1 MHIIG
6 KLSSTIII
14 FFLLMNFSIEGYEWF
29 YLKNKKI
36 FCADKEKGCT
46 FSISSN
52 KPISPKIPTDTV
64 EQALFMGDYK
74 YIYLIFHIP
83 EGQAKTFYLKAYYSS
98 NQETIIS
105 NGDIYKID
113 CSEKN
118 KFEIQIFKTLKTHSF
133 IQLFFLGL
141 PENFHMTVEI
151 LFKRDPFLYLKDIK
165 LNDQNSLRSSNIEL
179 ISKYLEEI
187 DKKSNSQM
195 NRVMAANQIF
205 GKIAQ
210 NLFDTKINLNSN
222 EFTYSEVIIF
232 PPYLMVT
239 ISYEVGFEISTE
251 QFFDTENNI
260 LSETKIIKGKI
271 DSHYDGFDLL
281 NENGNVNV
289 NVNIDNNLLK
299 YLDLYN
305 KNIQEIILNFGLET
319 ESCSITVSTNELF
332 NCIIYTL
339 RFFNDIKSGKIIY
352 EIEVK
357 IEVNNNMLSQ
367 LASTP
372 KFIYSFNWSILNEK
386 KKILI
391 TGAIYAIIITS
402 VILTHGATVG
412 LLTLPI

>member
-1 MHIIG
+1 M
-6 KLSSTIII
+6 
-14 FFLLMNFSIEGYEWF
+14 
-29 YLKNKKI
+29 
-36 FCADKEKGCT
+36 
-46 FSISSN
+46 
-52 KPISPKIPTDTV
+52 SPKIPTDIL
-64 EQALFMGDYK
+64 EHALIMGDYK

-98 NQETIIS
+98 SQETIIS

-205 GKIAQ
+205 GKIAE
-210 NLFDTKINLNSN
+210 NLFDTTINLNSY

-281 NENGNVNV
+281 NGNVNV

-305 KNIQEIILNFGLET
+305 KNIQEIILSFGLET
-319 ESCSITVSTNELF
+319 ESCSITVSTNELL

-372 KFIYSFNWSILNEK
+372 KFIYSFNWSILNEN

-391 TGAIYAIIITS
+391 TGVIYALIITS
-402 VILTHGATVG
+402 AILTNGATVG